1 MAFQSFDKPH
11 INIWLLQM
19 FETQIHHFETRKAKK
34 HKNSADDLDI
44 FVECEVHSADV
55 NILITSLKRAAED
68 VKTGR
73 EDKGKKHMHMLVLFC
88 FYLE

>member
-1 MAFQSFDKPH
+1 
-11 INIWLLQM
+11 M

-34 HKNSADDLDI
+34 PKNSADDLDI